1 LCGKE
6 ELHYICSPYG
16 YKPCIGKPLTS
27 CTETTIPS
35 ARPFD
40 GHIPLQRTEA
50 ALFCSCICV
59 NLLLGCFSVWMCWA
73 NIQLAVE
80 FLVGA
85 AVFVRCF
92 VDKRA
97 TEEQIISKLGNGFST
112 APFATVVA
120 ICTIVALLASV
131 PLGELFFFH
140 LLLIKKG
147 ITTYEYVVAMRAQNE
162 SPMFGD
168 GEQSM
173 ASSHSSSAATGMS
186 GSSSV
191 GLQYRGGWCTPP
203 RIFVEHQD
211 EILPH
216 LAPGRVPST
225 KDPDAMG
232 AGRPP
237 KRSSGTVRISAWRL
251 AKLNAD
257 EAARAA
263 AKARENSSVLK
274 PLGARDVGGIPETDY
289 SSSSNIS
296 SRSSLSIDY
305 GLKTG
310 LRRGREDVPSA
321 LPSLQSGLAPIRTG
335 RVSALPTDLADAGM
349 ENKNSVSSNSAS
361 STVADSIALSP
372 HPTERKD
379 GPSEMLSTSMADTSA
394 TPSVA
399 ETSLNPSIT
408 ETIVAEASG
417 KPIPSASSSIVTESG
432 LKSSRLPQHGTRRL
446 HPPVVAASSNPGWA
460 PGAVTSDGYEPSGGE
475 SADEVMW
482 SSRGRGLHDTG
493 RNTSAKD
500 IRRSAVFWNR
510 PGMDRLGADPRSAGR
525 LPTRI
530 EFGGRGVS
538 TSIFQS
544 QQIRHGTWL
553 ETSMSPS
560 SVSNAGDMASSEL
573 SPGKVSAPQSPA
585 MTRSRSP
592 LLPSGRSQTTSHAG
606 TSIFY
611 DGPILPV
618 RDTASS
624 RRHSSQILPPKPP
637 LDPRSSGVHKQPG
650 PENRSSSRG
659 SALPVFTPSSI
670 SH

>member
-1 LCGKE
+1 
-6 ELHYICSPYG
+6 
-16 YKPCIGKPLTS
+16 
-27 CTETTIPS
+27 
-35 ARPFD
+35 
-40 GHIPLQRTEA
+40 
-50 ALFCSCICV
+50 
-59 NLLLGCFSVWMCWA
+59 M
-73 NIQLAVE
+73 
-80 FLVGA
+80 
-85 AVFVRCF
+85 
-92 VDKRA
+92 
-97 TEEQIISKLGNGFST
+97 
-112 APFATVVA
+112 
-120 ICTIVALLASV
+120 
-131 PLGELFFFH
+131 
-140 LLLIKKG
+140 
-147 ITTYEYVVAMRAQNE
+147 
-162 SPMFGD
+162 
-168 GEQSM
+168 
-173 ASSHSSSAATGMS
+173 
-186 GSSSV
+186 
-191 GLQYRGGWCTPP
+191 
-203 RIFVEHQD
+203 
-211 EILPH
+211 
-216 LAPGRVPST
+216 PST

-232 AGRPP
+232 AGRQP
-237 KRSSGTVRISAWRL
+237 KRGPGTVRISAWRL

-310 LRRGREDVPSA
+310 LRRGREDLPSA

-335 RVSALPTDLADAGM
+335 RVSALPSDLADAGM

-361 STVADSIALSP
+361 STVADSIAMSP

-399 ETSLNPSIT
+399 ETSLNPSIA

-417 KPIPSASSSIVTESG
+417 KPIPLASSSIVSESG
-432 LKSSRLPQHGTRRL
+432 LKSSRLPQHGTRL
-446 HPPVVAASSNPGWA
+446 SHPPAVAASSNPGWA

-500 IRRSAVFWNR
+500 IRRSSVFWNR
-510 PGMDRLGADPRSAGR
+510 PGMDRLGADPRSTGR

>member
-1 LCGKE
+1 VLWV
-6 ELHYICSPYG
+6 
-16 YKPCIGKPLTS
+16 
-27 CTETTIPS
+27 
-35 ARPFD
+35 
-40 GHIPLQRTEA
+40 Q
-50 ALFCSCICV
+50 
-59 NLLLGCFSVWMCWA
+59 
-73 NIQLAVE
+73 
-80 FLVGA
+80 
-85 AVFVRCF
+85 
-92 VDKRA
+92 
-97 TEEQIISKLGNGFST
+97 
-112 APFATVVA
+112 
-120 ICTIVALLASV
+120 
-131 PLGELFFFH
+131 
-140 LLLIKKG
+140 G

-162 SPMFGD
+162 SPTFGD

-361 STVADSIALSP
+361 STVADSIAMSP

-399 ETSLNPSIT
+399 ETSLNPSIA
-408 ETIVAEASG
+408 ETIVAEPSG

-432 LKSSRLPQHGTRRL
+432 LKSSRLPQHGTRL
-446 HPPVVAASSNPGWA
+446 SHPPAVAASSNPGWA

-500 IRRSAVFWNR
+500 IRRSSVFWNR
-510 PGMDRLGADPRSAGR
+510 PGMDRFGADPRSAGR